1 MVSMP
6 RPGIW
11 STGDLKTGA
20 EVARVPWKLLI
31 TRATA
36 REALDIPRDL
46 AQDRVSLGVEGGCTR
61 VPGVGGCIH
70 QGAWG
75 PEGLVTISYPT
86 LPHHTPPS

>member
-1 MVSMP
+1 MLNSSGFPCP

-11 STGDLKTGA
+11 STGDLNMGA

-46 AQDRVSLGVEGGCTR
+46 AQDWESLGVTVG
-61 VPGVGGCIH
+61 VPGSDGK
-70 QGAWG
+70 
-75 PEGLVTISYPT
+75 
-86 LPHHTPPS
+86 LPGFDASA